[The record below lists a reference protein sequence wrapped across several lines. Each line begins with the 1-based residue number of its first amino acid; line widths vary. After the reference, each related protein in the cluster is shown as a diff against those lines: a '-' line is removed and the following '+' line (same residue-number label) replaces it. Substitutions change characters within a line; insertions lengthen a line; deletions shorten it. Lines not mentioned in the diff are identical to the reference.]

1 MKIDKKIDLF
11 TNLKYSSNSIDKM
24 QLIVLILCLLLTKIT
39 AFYFKSNKMQRSH
52 IYSQTKVDFYEN
64 PRRKKQNKKLNI
76 VEFET
81 YLYGLPNNDE
91 YTPTGNKINEQTLYT
106 LVWYDCKECEQLL
119 GEVYKTGLQFIY
131 IDGTYYFYDPQLS
144 DNKPLLYKD
153 DEFLTDDIFDIYT
166 ELFSM

>member
-1 MKIDKKIDLF
+1 MNNNKKIDFF

-24 QLIVLILCLLLTKIT
+24 QLIVLLLCLLLTNAYT
-39 AFYFKSNKMQRSH
+39 FYSKFKKSSLSK
-52 IYSQTKVDFYEN
+52 IYSQPKVDFYEN
-64 PRRKKQNKKLNI
+64 PRKKQNKKLNI

-81 YLYGLPNNDE
+81 YLSGLHNNDE
-91 YTPTGNKINEQTLYT
+91 YFPSGNLVNKQTLYT

-119 GEVYKTGLQFIY
+119 EEVYKTGLQFIY
-131 IDGTYYFYDPQLS
+131 INGTYYFYDPELS

-153 DEFLTDDIFDIYT
+153 DEFFTDDIFDIYT

>member
-1 MKIDKKIDLF
+1 MNNNKKIDLF

-39 AFYFKSNKMQRSH
+39 AFYLKSNKIQRPPV
-52 IYSQTKVDFYEN
+52 YSQTKVDFYEK
-64 PRRKKQNKKLNI
+64 PSRKKQNKKLNI

-81 YLYGLPNNDE
+81 YLSGLHNNDE

-119 GEVYKTGLQFIY
+119 EEVYKTGLQFIY

>member
-81 YLYGLPNNDE
+81 YLSGLHNNDE
-91 YTPTGNKINEQTLYT
+91 YTPTVNNTNDQTLYT

-119 GEVYKTGLQFIY
+119 EEVYKTGLQFIY
-131 IDGTYYFYDPQLS
+131 IDGTYYFYDPELS

-153 DEFLTDDIFDIYT
+153 DEFFTDDIFDIYT
-166 ELFSM
+166 ELFPM